1 MNKHHKHAFT
11 LIELL
16 VVIAIIAILAA
27 ILFPVFA
34 QAKAAAKKTACLSN
48 TKQLNL
54 AVMQYMADYD
64 DMYPIGYFAA
74 LNYETEIIWHFI
86 ISPYTGE
93 GRFDFDNQTTRQ
105 KPGLRTSP
113 GAAFRNGL
121 AYSMNQRIGGN
132 GDANDGGWYDLPL
145 SQSAMTHVS
154 ETVLFS
160 LGTQNPNW
168 AGNCGSLYLW
178 TPGLVNGW
186 GGDPA
191 RTDAEWNA
199 IDNDSGVGASRFQVR
214 YSHSKSANVAYADGH
229 SKSAKRGSLRL
240 WNWQTGGETEDSAIR

>member
-1 MNKHHKHAFT
+1 MKRNQKHAFT

-34 QAKAAAKKTACLSN
+34 QAKAAAKKAACLSN

-54 AVMQYMADYD
+54 AAMQYMADYD
-64 DMYPIGYFAA
+64 DSYPIGYFATPG
-74 LNYETEIIWHFI
+74 YESEVIWHFI
-86 ISPYTGE
+86 ISPYAGE
-93 GRFDFDNQTTRQ
+93 GRFDFENQGSRA

-113 GAAFRNGL
+113 GAKYRNAL

-132 GDANDGGWYDLPL
+132 GDANDGGWYYLPIG
-145 SQSAMTHVS
+145 QSAMTHVS
-154 ETVLFS
+154 ETILFS

-168 AGNCGSLYLW
+168 GGNCGALYWW
-178 TPGLVNGW
+178 TPGLVNG
-186 GGDPA
+186 GSGA
-191 RTDAEWNA
+191 AAQTEAEWNT

-229 SKSAKRGSLRL
+229 SKSAQRGALKL
-240 WNWQTGGETEDSAIR
+240 WNWQTGGESEDSAVR